1 MMFDVSSVPAFASWQ
16 TGEPRDDG
24 LMIYAPEDLPERNR
38 TYEVA
43 QYLPGHLMIGDDSGG
58 RGILVDGNG
67 ALWICGLG
75 ALFVDCR
82 EPLSPHLA
90 QWVMQGCALPEWE
103 GERDE

>member
-1 MMFDVSSVPAFASWQ
+1 MMFEVASVPAFLAWQ

-24 LMIYAPEDLPERNR
+24 LMIYAPEDLPERSR

-90 QWVMQGCALPEWE
+90 QWVAQGCTLPAWD
-103 GERDE
+103 DESDE